1 MGCCPGGQRSGI
13 CAGLDYPPARLSKE
27 GAGRLDRDFAG
38 EREHVSIAGD
48 EDGAL
53 GLGQGDQVVV
63 AAVAAIGGTVSRVWR
78 VGGEDRPVAEERC
91 ERGRLVLG
99 YALAEL
105 GVGERA
111 FEPGEQGV
119 GDDELELAA
128 QPVADELRRG
138 AGWGEQGGDQDVGV
152 EEGAH
157 SAPAPARGVLG
168 LDGERECLL
177 FV

>member
-1 MGCCPGGQRSGI
+1 
-13 CAGLDYPPARLSKE
+13 LDYPPARLSKE

-128 QPVADELRRG
+128 QPVGDELRRG

-152 EEGAH
+152 EEGAY